1 MSNLLISLELQ
12 GYKTFASKTD
22 FRFPAPL
29 TAIVGPNGSGKSNIA
44 DAIRWV
50 LGEQAYS
57 LLRGKKTIDMIFSGS
72 EQRSRAS
79 MASVSIT
86 FDNTSGWLPID
97 FNEVNLT
104 RRAYRNGENEY
115 LINNQ
120 KVRLKEINE
129 LLANSGLSERNYTII
144 GQGLVDSA
152 LSLKPE
158 DRRSFFEEAAGIG
171 LYRSRRSESNRRLE
185 KTLRNVERV
194 NDIVAELKPRL
205 RSLEKQQEKS
215 ASYLQIDADLKLLL
229 KDWYGYHW
237 HRTQGDLREA
247 IKVNAT
253 LQEKVNQTRDESKAL
268 ESQLERSQRLLGD
281 KRAKLSELHRSLS
294 ALHVEK
300 EENAR
305 NIAVLEE
312 REQAQKNR
320 VAELQRAY
328 DMDQVQL
335 NALSSEIDDLVKM
348 GERTQDEF
356 AQMEKDLQDAQ
367 ANLDGRLSRRNQI
380 ESEIYERENKV
391 NQVTQEVLRLQT
403 LTEGLKNQINLRE
416 SDMAELKIRKQRDEK
431 LFLEQQELLRTKQEQ
446 TALLSSDLESIT
458 KSKNGVT
465 SEISEL
471 KLKIEEQKANRTKCA
486 DMLRELKGQYK
497 LLEEAENS
505 LLGFTS
511 GAKSLVEALKTGKLN
526 GNYRLLM
533 DLLEVPQKY
542 EEAIA
547 SVLGVI
553 IEGIIV
559 ETPQESESMIDFIKR
574 SNSARTILIENRDLK
589 LPKRSQPNSL
599 GLTNAADVVKKDIN
613 TPDQVIIS
621 NLLSN
626 VYIAEDLSSARR
638 ALENLVPGSRI
649 VTLSGEVFAADGTI
663 MVGKEART
671 KNFER
676 KREKTE
682 TANEIVSTQA
692 TLKDIEEKL
701 DSLQVAFIEKNA
713 LLESIAADLK
723 QKELSRNQLDL
734 DIHKLQIE
742 QTQRQ
747 EQIENEKN
755 RLDQFSA
762 DMAKENA
769 DVQQLVQKVSE
780 LQKEVIAQK
789 ELNESSYLQLQDLP
803 VEDLRGTVMDM
814 HSKLAV
820 ARKMV
825 ETNQTRLSEKK
836 TLLDQYKKEC
846 ANIEERISG
855 LKTSLADIGK
865 QMQEVISRDQ
875 TVNQQIELL
884 TQETHPLENQVDQEI
899 TDQGSFLE
907 EVDAARQKYAIA
919 ERHKMQAQIKVEKL
933 RERLEQ
939 YQQKIG
945 EDFGIFTSEEGTA
958 FGPKPLPIAGIVSQL
973 PVLEQLPEGI
983 SDHINQKKSLIRRIG
998 PVNPNAQQE
1007 YQEVAERY
1015 QFLTDQLLDLQK
1027 AQSDLR
1033 KIVDELDELMK
1044 REFLKTFIKVAV
1056 EFENIFAQLFNG
1068 GSAKLLIEDEENVMD
1083 SGIDIEATLPGR
1095 RKQELALLS
1104 GGERSLTAV
1113 ALIFALLKISPTPF
1127 CILDEIDA
1135 MLDESNVM
1143 RVGEMLKEL
1152 CDTTQ
1157 FIIITHNRNTVQLA
1171 DIIYGVTMGKDSVS
1185 QVISLKLDELTDE
1198 MVH

>member
-1 MSNLLISLELQ
+1 MSNHLISLELQ

-22 FRFPAPL
+22 FKFPAPL

-57 LLRGKKTIDMIFSGS
+57 LLRGKKTVDMIFSGS
-72 EQRSRAS
+72 EQRPRSS
-79 MASVSIT
+79 MASASIT
-86 FDNTSGWLPID
+86 FDNSSGWLPID

-171 LYRSRRSESNRRLE
+171 LYRSRRSEANRRLE

-215 ASYLQIDADLKLLL
+215 ASFHQIDADLKLLL

-247 IKVNAT
+247 IKLNAS
-253 LQEKVNQTRDESKAL
+253 LQEKVNQTRIESKTL
-268 ESQLERSQRLLGD
+268 ESQLEISQRMLGD

-305 NIAVLEE
+305 SMAVLEE
-312 REQAQKNR
+312 REQAQKNQ

-328 DMDQVQL
+328 DMDQAQL
-335 NALSSEIDDLVKM
+335 NALSNEIDELANLGD
-348 GERTQDEF
+348 RNQDEF
-356 AQMEKDLQDAQ
+356 AQMEKDLQEAQ
-367 ANLDGRLSRRNQI
+367 TKLDQRLSRRNQI
-380 ESEIYERENKV
+380 ETEIYDKENKV
-391 NQVTQEVLRLQT
+391 NQVTQEMLRLQT
-403 LTEGLKNQINLRE
+403 LTEGLKKQINLRE
-416 SDMAELKIRKQRDEK
+416 ADMAELKTRMHRDEQ
-431 LFLEQQELLRTKQEQ
+431 LFLEQQERLK
-446 TALLSSDLESIT
+446 ALEEKKATLSNDLETIDQR
-458 KSKNGVT
+458 KNSVT
-465 SEISEL
+465 SEISDL
-471 KLKIEEQKANRTKCA
+471 KLRIEDQRNKQTKCS

-511 GAKSLVEALKTGKLN
+511 GAKSLVEALKNGKLN

-533 DLLEVPQKY
+533 DLLDVPQKY
-542 EEAIA
+542 ELAIA
-547 SVLGVI
+547 SALGVI

-559 ETPQESESMIDFIKR
+559 ETPQESESMIDFIKS
-574 SNSARTILIENRDLK
+574 SNSARTILIENRGLK
-589 LPKRSQPNSL
+589 LPKRELKKGIN
-599 GLTNAADVVKKDIN
+599 LTSAADVLKCETNV
-613 TPDQVIIS
+613 PDQVIVS

-626 VYIAEDLSSARR
+626 VYIAEDLPSARR
-638 ALENLVPGSRI
+638 ALENLDSGSRI
-649 VTLSGEVFAADGTI
+649 VTLTGEVFAADGTI
-663 MVGKEART
+663 MVGKETRA

-676 KREKTE
+676 KREKSE
-682 TANEIVSTQA
+682 TANEIVSIQS
-692 TLKDIEEKL
+692 TLKDIEEKQA
-701 DSLQVAFIEKNA
+701 SLQAAFTEQNTH
-713 LLESIAADLK
+713 LESITSDLK
-723 QKELSRNQLDL
+723 RKEISSNQLDL

-742 QTQRQ
+742 QTQRE
-747 EQIENEKN
+747 EQINHEKK
-755 RLDQFSA
+755 RLEQFTA
-762 DMAKENA
+762 DMAKENE
-769 DVQQLVQKVSE
+769 DVLQLAVKIGE
-780 LQKEVIAQK
+780 LEKQVVTQ
-789 ELNESSYLQLQDLP
+789 NESTETLYMQLQELP

-820 ARKMV
+820 ARKMA
-825 ETNQTRLSEKK
+825 ETNQSRMSEKK
-836 TLLDQYKKEC
+836 TQLDQFHNEST
-846 ANIEERISG
+846 NIEERIRA
-855 LKTSLADIGK
+855 LKDSLVDIGK
-865 QMQEVISRDQ
+865 QLQDIVSRDQ
-875 TVNQQIELL
+875 IVNQQIKSL

-907 EVDAARQKYAIA
+907 EVDAARQKHAIA
-919 ERHKMQAQIKVEKL
+919 ERHKMQAQIKVDKL

-945 EDFGIFTSEEGTA
+945 EDFGIFTSEEEPY
-958 FGPKPLPIAGIVSQL
+958 FGPKPLPIADIVSQL
-973 PVLEQLPEGI
+973 PVLDQLPEGI
-983 SDHINQKKSLIRRIG
+983 NEHINQKKSLIRRIG

-1015 QFLTDQLLDLQK
+1015 QFLTEQLMDLQK
-1027 AQSDLR
+1027 AQTDLK

-1044 REFLKTFIKVAV
+1044 REFLKTFRKVAV
-1056 EFENIFAQLFNG
+1056 EFENIFAELFNG

-1143 RVGEMLKEL
+1143 RVGDMLKEL